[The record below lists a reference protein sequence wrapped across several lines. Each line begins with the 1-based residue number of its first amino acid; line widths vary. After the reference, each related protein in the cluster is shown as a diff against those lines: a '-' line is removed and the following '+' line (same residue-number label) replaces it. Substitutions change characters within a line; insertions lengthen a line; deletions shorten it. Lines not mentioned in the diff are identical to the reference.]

1 MSELTREEVDEMRA
15 IVADG
20 CRAIRDAA
28 YARGLDAGRAEQ
40 RDLVARMREAMRHAV
55 GADYEE
61 AWDEALGEF
70 DDILAG
76 LPPEAGIERAMGEYG
91 AAYARG
97 LRDGARMAL
106 DARADAERLAEA
118 AGEALVPIAALVVAA
133 GGGAALSPEV
143 KAALTHA
150 HDALL
155 AALVAHDDAVKP

>member
-1 MSELTREEVDEMRA
+1 MTERDLRAELHRIVDAR
-15 IVADG
+15 
-20 CRAIRDAA
+20 CDAA

-97 LRDGARMAL
+97 LREGARLGLEAAAAICDSL
-106 DARADAERLAEA
+106 VGDSDGSAFEDAASISSERLARRIR
-118 AGEALVPIAALVVAA
+118 ALRYEDIVKDAE
-133 GGGAALSPEV
+133 GGQRASDG
-143 KAALTHA
+143 
-150 HDALL
+150 
-155 AALVAHDDAVKP
+155 